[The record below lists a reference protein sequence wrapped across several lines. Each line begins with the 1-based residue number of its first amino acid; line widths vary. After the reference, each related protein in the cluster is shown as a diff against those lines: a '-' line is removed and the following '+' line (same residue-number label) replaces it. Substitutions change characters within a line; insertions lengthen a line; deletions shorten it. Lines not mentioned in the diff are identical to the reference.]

1 MINFDKMSTRQFISM
16 IVVLF
21 VTGTLLLVFVQYN
34 SSSNV
39 NRLIDGN
46 SRLLN
51 ELRTSNHLREVERD
65 IIWVESRIRAAI
77 ATDDISHLEGVDD
90 KVEEVQDYLDTLITL
105 IPDQKNVGYIK
116 RLGVLINKKKDT
128 KDQLVAEYSSTG
140 KMDNTIMI
148 SNPGARIISN
158 EISQL
163 IKKVNDSRQSVMQQ
177 LASYVERDARK
188 AKLWNGVMIGLIVL
202 LGSGWLWF
210 IISRI
215 SKQNSLIQQLDVSEK
230 KARESAVVKENFMA
244 NMSHEIRTPLNS
256 ILGFTNL
263 LSQKK
268 LDADSGKFVSSIQKA
283 GENLLAIINDILDLS
298 KIEAGMMRIEHTRF
312 SVRGLFDSIRTL
324 FHERAREKSLSLQLT
339 IGKDVPDT
347 LIGDATRL
355 TQVLVNLIGN
365 AIKFTAAG
373 SISIEVYVK
382 NQSEQNIELGIRV
395 ADTGIG
401 IPKNKL
407 AEVFDRFHQA
417 EDSTTRNYGGTG
429 LGLSIVKDLLDIQH
443 GGISVESEPGK
454 GTVFTLFIP
463 YLVSPKQLNEIVA
476 TENERYKDISSA
488 SIKLLVVDDNEM
500 NQSLMAHLLDN
511 RGFQHEVVSN
521 AAAAIRLLQKQP
533 FDLVLMDIQMP
544 EMDGYAAT
552 RFIRQEMGS
561 DVPIVAM
568 TAHALAGEKEKC
580 LSFGMN
586 DYLSK
591 PIIEHQLYNTILKFT
606 GKEKSSSVAASYIK
620 KNTCYRFI
628 NTAYLK
634 EISKGNTA
642 YEQKVTEQFLR
653 LVPISLSEI
662 DNAVSSGDTAALH
675 AVAHDLK
682 TTVSI
687 LGLTD
692 KLQVILDE
700 LEFTNDTKAATAS
713 IESLKE
719 VCAGA
724 LAEAKDY
731 FDGLHF

>member
-1 MINFDKMSTRQFISM
+1 MSTRQFISM

-21 VTGTLLLVFVQYN
+21 VTGTLSLVFVQYN

-39 NRLIDGN
+39 NRLINGN
-46 SRLLN
+46 SRLLK

-90 KVEEVQDYLDTLITL
+90 KVEEVQNYLDTLITL
-105 IPDQKNVGYIK
+105 SPDQKNIGYIK
-116 RLGVLINKKKDT
+116 RLGVLIDKKKDT
-128 KDQLVAEYSSTG
+128 KDQLVTEYTSTG

-163 IKKVNDSRQSVMQQ
+163 TKKINDNRQLVMQQ
-177 LASYVERDARK
+177 LTTSVERDARR
-188 AKLWNGVMIGLIVL
+188 AKLWNGAMIGLIVL

-215 SKQNSLIQQLDVSEK
+215 RQQNSLIQQLDISEK
-230 KARESAVVKENFMA
+230 KARESAAVKENFMA

-324 FHERAREKSLSLQLT
+324 FHERAREKALALQLT
-339 IGKDVPDT
+339 IDPDVPDT

-373 SISIEVYVK
+373 SIYIDVYVK
-382 NQSEQNIELGIRV
+382 NKIEQNIDLGIRIT
-395 ADTGIG
+395 DTGIG
-401 IPKNKL
+401 IPKEKL
-407 AEVFDRFHQA
+407 TEVFDRFHQA

-443 GGISVESEPGK
+443 GGISVESEPGT
-454 GTVFTLFIP
+454 GTTFTLFIP
-463 YLVSPKQLNEIVA
+463 YLISPEQLNEVA
-476 TENERYKDISSA
+476 VTEDDRYKNISA
-488 SIKLLVVDDNEM
+488 SSVKLLVVDDNEM
-500 NQSLMAHLLDN
+500 NQSLMTHLLGN
-511 RGFQHEVVSN
+511 WGFQHEVVGN
-521 AAAAIRLLQKQP
+521 AATAIALLRQQP
-533 FDLVLMDIQMP
+533 IDLVLMDIQMP

-586 DYLSK
+586 DYLPK
-591 PIIEHQLYNTILKFT
+591 PIIEHQLYNAILKFT
-606 GKEKSSSVAASYIK
+606 GKEKKPLVFSENIENAGYQ
-620 KNTCYRFI
+620 FI
-628 NTAYLK
+628 HTGYLK
-634 EISKGNTA
+634 DISKGNIV

-653 LVPISLSEI
+653 LVPASLDKI
-662 DNAVSSGDTAALH
+662 GNAVSSGDIAALR
-675 AVAHDLK
+675 AEAHDLK

-687 LGLTD
+687 MGLTEI
-692 KLQVILDE
+692 LQPVLD
-700 LEFTNDTKAATAS
+700 S
-713 IESLKE
+713 IEQAADVNAAAAGIAALKNI
-719 VCAGA
+719 CANA
-724 LAEAKDY
+724 LPEAQH
-731 FDGLHF
+731 FFEGL